1 MGQCVAQGYRS
12 TGLGV
17 TTGVI
22 VSTQKPA
29 VTVISSSGSLLR
41 KDTRRRR
48 LPESGIH
55 RHPTERVVACN
66 DLCAI
71 FPALVSTL

>member
-1 MGQCVAQGYRS
+1 MAGVVAREHS
-12 TGLGV
+12 FMCLGV